1 MKNQKGVSG
10 YLFGHRLFST
20 DVYTL
25 SRAVPSPLFQY
36 KVSLLRTTQ
45 TDNMSPDRSPLSGSA
60 RCPIGDD
67 EDGEKK
73 RQIEI
78 QDMGPFRRR
87 CGGKRE
93 ARRNRGGYFGAVY

>member
-93 ARRNRGGYFGAVY
+93 A